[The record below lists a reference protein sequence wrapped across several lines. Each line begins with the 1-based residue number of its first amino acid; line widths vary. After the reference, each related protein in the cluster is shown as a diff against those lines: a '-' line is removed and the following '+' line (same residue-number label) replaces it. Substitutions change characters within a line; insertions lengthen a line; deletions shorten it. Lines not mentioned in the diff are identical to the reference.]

1 MNEMYFKSIL
11 IADIKEKTAC
21 FQKFEK
27 GFNVITSQENHVGK
41 SSMLKSL
48 YYAMGAEIDYDNIWD
63 KNTKIYIVNICINEK
78 NYTIAR
84 FQKGF
89 ALFEENNLILLTKSA
104 SYELPKKYEELFS
117 FAVYLPNKRTKKIEL
132 APPVF
137 TFLPYYIDQDKGW
150 SGLYDSFL
158 NLNQYDKT
166 DRIKSLYYHLNIYNR
181 ETIELMAQRDI
192 IKEKKKKLKEKEEK
206 IRIILQ
212 ALLEETRNLLP
223 ADNLDEL
230 ERNLQIPKE
239 KISILVLEL
248 GNLRNKIQT
257 LETTMAQHE
266 HQLEIIHEYKKIK
279 INTEIENE
287 QEMLHTC
294 PKCGYMF
301 DEEIYDIVRSNYN
314 VHNETYMCQ
323 QIQLIINSI
332 SSELEIYKEKYVK
345 AMAELEK
352 QEKIYD
358 ESQDSYEVYIRQR
371 GLKDSVNH
379 FNEQLSDN
387 VYQQK
392 QCEKQVKEID
402 KKLRK
407 LPNKKEIEEK
417 YTEKVR
423 LDIIKLDAW
432 NAAYDGK
439 IKLLNP
445 IKAQGTLENKIIL
458 AQVAGLFQTMDALQ
472 SDTIRFPFVVD
483 SPRAKEASH
492 TSSKEILKLIFE
504 MNMLPQIILATMDYN
519 DFEEEIKAYEKK
531 FEENLSTNKENNSD
545 LENVIMKVDSTTI
558 KPTSISIIIIN
569 NNDNEI
575 GYDQEYKIQKNI
587 NGEWKYLDYL
597 PNTSWNDIA
606 YIIKANSQTTKKLNL
621 ENTYG
626 ELEKGT
632 YRIIKTMFSENGKKA
647 DIYSNEFEIK

>member
-11 IADIKEKTAC
+11 IADIKEKTAR
-21 FQKFEK
+21 FQKFQK

-63 KNTKIYIVNICINEK
+63 KNTKVYIVNICINEK

-84 FQKGF
+84 FQKGY

-117 FAVYLPNKRTKKIEL
+117 FAVYLPNKETKKIEL

-137 TFLPYYIDQDKGW
+137 IFLPYYIDQDKGW
-150 SGLYDSFL
+150 SGLYDSFS
-158 NLNQYDKT
+158 NLNQYKKN

-181 ETIELMAQRDI
+181 ETIELMAQRDR
-192 IKEKKKKLKEKEEK
+192 IKEKKEELKEKEEK
-206 IRIILQ
+206 IRITLQ
-212 ALLEETRNLLP
+212 ALLEETQNLLP

-239 KISILVLEL
+239 NISILVLEL

-266 HQLEIIHEYKKIK
+266 HQLEIIQEYKKIK
-279 INTEIENE
+279 INTEIENK
-287 QEMLHTC
+287 QMMLHTC

-332 SSELEIYKEKYVK
+332 SSELEKYKEKYVK
-345 AMAELEK
+345 SMAELEK

-379 FNEQLSDN
+379 FNEQLGDN

-417 YTEKVR
+417 YIEEVR

-458 AQVAGLFQTMDALQ
+458 AQVAGLFQTMDALN
-472 SDTIRFPFVVD
+472 SNTIRFPFVVD

-504 MNMLPQIILATMDYN
+504 MNMLPQVILATMDYN
-519 DFEEEIKAYEKK
+519 DFEEDMKCSAKVTVLTEKK
-531 FEENLSTNKENNSD
+531 KLLNNKTYETHKKYIEEIFALLK
-545 LENVIMKVDSTTI
+545 
-558 KPTSISIIIIN
+558 
-569 NNDNEI
+569 
-575 GYDQEYKIQKNI
+575 
-587 NGEWKYLDYL
+587 
-597 PNTSWNDIA
+597 DI
-606 YIIKANSQTTKKLNL
+606 
-621 ENTYG
+621 
-626 ELEKGT
+626 
-632 YRIIKTMFSENGKKA
+632 
-647 DIYSNEFEIK
+647 

>member
-11 IADIKEKTAC
+11 IADIKEKTAR
-21 FQKFEK
+21 FQKFQK

-63 KNTKIYIVNICINEK
+63 KNTKVYIVNICINEK

-84 FQKGF
+84 FQKGY

-104 SYELPKKYEELFS
+104 SYELPKKYKELFS
-117 FAVYLPNKRTKKIEL
+117 FAVYLPNKETKKIEL

-150 SGLYDSFL
+150 SGLYDSFS
-158 NLNQYDKT
+158 NLNQYKKN

-181 ETIELMAQRDI
+181 ETIELMAQRDR
-192 IKEKKKKLKEKEEK
+192 IKEKKEELKEKEEK
-206 IRIILQ
+206 IRITLQ
-212 ALLEETRNLLP
+212 ALLEETQNLLP

-239 KISILVLEL
+239 NISILVLEL

-266 HQLEIIHEYKKIK
+266 HQLEIIQEYKKIK
-279 INTEIENE
+279 INTEIENK
-287 QEMLHTC
+287 QMMLHTC

-332 SSELEIYKEKYVK
+332 SSELEKYKEKYVK
-345 AMAELEK
+345 SMAELEK

-379 FNEQLSDN
+379 FNEQLGDN

-417 YTEKVR
+417 YIEEVR

-458 AQVAGLFQTMDALQ
+458 AQVAGLFQTMDALN
-472 SDTIRFPFVVD
+472 SNTIRFPFVVD

-504 MNMLPQIILATMDYN
+504 MNMLPQVILATMDYN
-519 DFEEEIKAYEKK
+519 DFEEDMKCSAKVTVLTEKK
-531 FEENLSTNKENNSD
+531 KLLNNKTYETHKKYIEEIFALLK
-545 LENVIMKVDSTTI
+545 
-558 KPTSISIIIIN
+558 
-569 NNDNEI
+569 
-575 GYDQEYKIQKNI
+575 
-587 NGEWKYLDYL
+587 
-597 PNTSWNDIA
+597 DI
-606 YIIKANSQTTKKLNL
+606 
-621 ENTYG
+621 
-626 ELEKGT
+626 
-632 YRIIKTMFSENGKKA
+632 
-647 DIYSNEFEIK
+647 

>member
-1 MNEMYFKSIL
+1 M
-11 IADIKEKTAC
+11 
-21 FQKFEK
+21 
-27 GFNVITSQENHVGK
+27 
-41 SSMLKSL
+41 
-48 YYAMGAEIDYDNIWD
+48 
-63 KNTKIYIVNICINEK
+63 
-78 NYTIAR
+78 
-84 FQKGF
+84 
-89 ALFEENNLILLTKSA
+89 LTKSA

-117 FAVYLPNKRTKKIEL
+117 FAVYLPNKETKKIEL

-150 SGLYDSFL
+150 SGLYDSFS
-158 NLNQYDKT
+158 NLNQYKKN

-181 ETIELMAQRDI
+181 ETIELMAQRDR
-192 IKEKKKKLKEKEEK
+192 IKEKKEELKEKEEK
-206 IRIILQ
+206 IRITLQ
-212 ALLEETRNLLP
+212 ALLEETQNLLP

-239 KISILVLEL
+239 NISILVLEL

-266 HQLEIIHEYKKIK
+266 HQLEIIQEYKKIK
-279 INTEIENE
+279 INTEIENK
-287 QEMLHTC
+287 QMMLHTC

-332 SSELEIYKEKYVK
+332 SSELEKYKEKYVK
-345 AMAELEK
+345 SMAELEK

-379 FNEQLSDN
+379 FNEQLGDN

-417 YTEKVR
+417 YIEEVR

-458 AQVAGLFQTMDALQ
+458 AQVAGLFQTMDALN
-472 SDTIRFPFVVD
+472 SNTIRFPFVVD

-504 MNMLPQIILATMDYN
+504 MNMLPQVILATMDYN
-519 DFEEEIKAYEKK
+519 DFEEDMKCSAKVTVLTEKK
-531 FEENLSTNKENNSD
+531 KLLNNKTYETHKKYIEEIFALLK
-545 LENVIMKVDSTTI
+545 
-558 KPTSISIIIIN
+558 
-569 NNDNEI
+569 
-575 GYDQEYKIQKNI
+575 
-587 NGEWKYLDYL
+587 
-597 PNTSWNDIA
+597 DI
-606 YIIKANSQTTKKLNL
+606 
-621 ENTYG
+621 
-626 ELEKGT
+626 
-632 YRIIKTMFSENGKKA
+632 
-647 DIYSNEFEIK
+647 

>member
-11 IADIKEKTAC
+11 IADIKEKTAR
-21 FQKFEK
+21 FQKFQK

-63 KNTKIYIVNICINEK
+63 KNTKVYIVNICINEK

-84 FQKGF
+84 FQKGY

-104 SYELPKKYEELFS
+104 SYELPKEYEELFS
-117 FAVYLPNKRTKKIEL
+117 FAVYLPNKETKKIEL

-150 SGLYDSFL
+150 SGLYDSFS
-158 NLNQYDKT
+158 NLNQYKKN

-181 ETIELMAQRDI
+181 ETIELMAQRDR
-192 IKEKKKKLKEKEEK
+192 IKEKKEELKEKEEK
-206 IRIILQ
+206 IRITLQ
-212 ALLEETRNLLP
+212 ALLEETQNLLP

-239 KISILVLEL
+239 NISILVLEL

-266 HQLEIIHEYKKIK
+266 HQLEIIQEYKKIK
-279 INTEIENE
+279 INTEIENK
-287 QEMLHTC
+287 QMMLHTC

-332 SSELEIYKEKYVK
+332 SSELEKYKEKYVK
-345 AMAELEK
+345 SMAELEK

-379 FNEQLSDN
+379 FNEQLGDN

-417 YTEKVR
+417 YIEEVR

-458 AQVAGLFQTMDALQ
+458 AQVAGLFQTMDALN
-472 SDTIRFPFVVD
+472 SNTIRFPFVVD

-504 MNMLPQIILATMDYN
+504 MSMLPQVILATMDYN
-519 DFEEEIKAYEKK
+519 DFEEDMKCSAKVTVLTEKK
-531 FEENLSTNKENNSD
+531 KLLNNKTYETHKKYIEEIFALLK
-545 LENVIMKVDSTTI
+545 
-558 KPTSISIIIIN
+558 
-569 NNDNEI
+569 
-575 GYDQEYKIQKNI
+575 
-587 NGEWKYLDYL
+587 
-597 PNTSWNDIA
+597 DI
-606 YIIKANSQTTKKLNL
+606 
-621 ENTYG
+621 
-626 ELEKGT
+626 
-632 YRIIKTMFSENGKKA
+632 
-647 DIYSNEFEIK
+647 

>member
-1 MNEMYFKSIL
+1 M
-11 IADIKEKTAC
+11 
-21 FQKFEK
+21 
-27 GFNVITSQENHVGK
+27 
-41 SSMLKSL
+41 
-48 YYAMGAEIDYDNIWD
+48 
-63 KNTKIYIVNICINEK
+63 
-78 NYTIAR
+78 
-84 FQKGF
+84 
-89 ALFEENNLILLTKSA
+89 
-104 SYELPKKYEELFS
+104 
-117 FAVYLPNKRTKKIEL
+117 
-132 APPVF
+132 
-137 TFLPYYIDQDKGW
+137 
-150 SGLYDSFL
+150 YDSFL

-519 DFEEEIKAYEKK
+519 DFEEDMKCSAKVTVLTEK
-531 FEENLSTNKENNSD
+531 NKLLNN
-545 LENVIMKVDSTTI
+545 KT
-558 KPTSISIIIIN
+558 
-569 NNDNEI
+569 
-575 GYDQEYKIQKNI
+575 YDIHE
-587 NGEWKYLDYL
+587 KYIE
-597 PNTSWNDIA
+597 DI
-606 YIIKANSQTTKKLNL
+606 
-621 ENTYG
+621 
-626 ELEKGT
+626 
-632 YRIIKTMFSENGKKA
+632 FSLLR
-647 DIYSNEFEIK
+647 DI